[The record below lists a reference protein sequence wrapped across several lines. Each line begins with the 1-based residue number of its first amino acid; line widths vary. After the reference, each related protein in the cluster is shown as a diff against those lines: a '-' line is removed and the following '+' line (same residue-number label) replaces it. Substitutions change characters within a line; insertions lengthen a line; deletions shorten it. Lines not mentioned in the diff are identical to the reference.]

1 MLRKAKREKTDSLNQ
16 IRPKRKDHPDSRGKK
31 WIKQNEYDAICTY
44 LNSFSDKQ
52 LADFIKQNKPKEM
65 PGTSWQKGV
74 THYHPVR
81 VPLLVD
87 GGVVHWI
94 AKAIIQER
102 ANYKAHR
109 NK

>member
-1 MLRKAKREKTDSLNQ
+1 MASKVKREDTDFLNT

-44 LNSFSDKQ
+44 LNSFSDPQ
-52 LADFIKQNKPKEM
+52 LADFIKKHKPKKM
-65 PGTSWQKGV
+65 PGIGWQKGV
-74 THYHPVR
+74 THYYAVQ

-94 AKAIIQER
+94 AKAILEE
-102 ANYKAHR
+102 R
-109 NK
+109 NKVRRRARP